1 MDGPL
6 FCFYDCSVIIR
17 VQSISISRSPRLPS
31 YSVTVLQYCMSITT
45 VGVGEIENTSWSC
58 KYMVDTWI
66 AASNFTS
73 TVNK

>member
-1 MDGPL
+1 
-6 FCFYDCSVIIR
+6 
-17 VQSISISRSPRLPS
+17 
-31 YSVTVLQYCMSITT
+31 MSITT